1 MSTEPSAAQL
11 FSLRLPA
18 ELDQLPVFLDHVRQ
32 TAQVAGLAEA
42 QGTRLELAVEEA
54 LVNVFNYAYARQPNP
69 GAVLCRI
76 GVAVDGLTVEIIDE
90 GPPFDPLSQPDPDTA
105 LELEQR
111 QPGGLGIFMIRQLTD
126 EVSYRREEGQNVLT
140 IRMQKGSE

>member
-11 FSLRLPA
+11 SSLRLPA
-18 ELDQLPVFLDHVRQ
+18 ELGQLPVFLDHVRQ
-32 TAQVAGLAEA
+32 TTQITGLAEA

-69 GAVLCRI
+69 GAVTCRV
-76 GVAVDGLTVEIIDE
+76 GVEADGLTVEIVDE
-90 GPPFDPLSQPDPDTA
+90 GPPFDPLARPDPDTA
-105 LELEQR
+105 LTLEQR

-126 EVSYRREEGQNVLT
+126 EVSYRREEDRNVLT
-140 IRMQKGSE
+140 IRMLKGSE

>member
-11 FSLRLPA
+11 SSLRLPA
-18 ELDQLPVFLDHVRQ
+18 ELGQLPVFLDHVRQ
-32 TAQVAGLAEA
+32 TTQIAGLAEA

-69 GAVLCRI
+69 GAVTCRV
-76 GVAVDGLTVEIIDE
+76 GVEADGLTVEIVDE
-90 GPPFDPLSQPDPDTA
+90 GPPFDPLARPDPDTA
-105 LELEQR
+105 LTLEQR

-126 EVSYRREEGQNVLT
+126 EVSYRREEDRNVLT
-140 IRMQKGSE
+140 IRMLKGSE

>member
-1 MSTEPSAAQL
+1 MTIEPSATQL

-32 TAQVAGLAEA
+32 TAQAAGLAEA

-54 LVNVFNYAYARQPNP
+54 LVNVFNYAYAERTQP
-69 GAVLCRI
+69 GVVACR
-76 GVAVDGLTVEIIDE
+76 VMVETDGLTVEIVDE
-90 GPPFDPLSQPDPDTA
+90 GPPFDPLARPDPDTA

-126 EVSYRREEGQNVLT
+126 AVSYRREEDRNVLT
-140 IRMQKGSE
+140 IRMLKGSE

>member
-54 LVNVFNYAYARQPNP
+54 LVNVFDYAYAKQPNP
-69 GAVLCRI
+69 GTVTCRV
-76 GVAVDGLTVEIIDE
+76 GVEADGLTVEIVDE
-90 GPPFDPLSQPDPDTA
+90 GPPFDPLARPDPDTA
-105 LELEQR
+105 LTLEQR

-126 EVSYRREEGQNVLT
+126 EVSYRREEDRNVLT
-140 IRMQKGSE
+140 IRMLKGSE

>member
-1 MSTEPSAAQL
+1 MTTEPSAAQL

-32 TAQVAGLAEA
+32 TAQAAGLVEA
-42 QGTRLELAVEEA
+42 LGTRLELAVEEA
-54 LVNVFNYAYARQPNP
+54 LVNVFNYAYAEQTHP
-69 GAVLCRI
+69 GVVTCR
-76 GVAVDGLTVEIIDE
+76 VMVETDGLTVEIVDE
-90 GPPFDPLSQPDPDTA
+90 GPPFDPLARPDPDTA

-126 EVSYRREEGQNVLT
+126 AVSYRREADRNVLT
-140 IRMQKGSE
+140 IRMLKGSE

>member
-11 FSLRLPA
+11 SSLRLPA
-18 ELDQLPVFLDHVRQ
+18 ELGQLPVFLDHVRQ
-32 TAQVAGLAEA
+32 TTQITGLAEA

-69 GAVLCRI
+69 GAVTCRV
-76 GVAVDGLTVEIIDE
+76 GVEADGLTVEIVDE
-90 GPPFDPLSQPDPDTA
+90 GPPFDPLARPDPDTA
-105 LELEQR
+105 LTLEQR

-140 IRMQKGSE
+140 IRMQKGNE